1 MESAVA
7 LFWENRNTGPA
18 HRLSASASVLNALNM
33 VKNCGVP
40 RSCSTVEARLAI
52 SNKVTSTRPKPVLPR
67 VSTKDYQRQVSW
79 LVSLQPAFPELR
91 FAPVARKGQQLKRLC
106 AQPNRNLQLRG
117 QLRFCTGFPIKPCT
131 TRRVVWHRRSGAK
144 VGNGTECAK

>member
-1 MESAVA
+1 MYTLLRAWS
-7 LFWENRNTGPA
+7 T
-18 HRLSASASVLNALNM
+18 SVLNALNM
-33 VKNCGVP
+33 VKNCGIP
-40 RSCSTVEARLAI
+40 RRCSAVEARLEMAI

-67 VSTKDYQRQVSW
+67 VSAKDYQRQVSW

-131 TRRVVWHRRSGAK
+131 TRRAVWHRRSGAK
-144 VGNGTECAK
+144 VGNGGKFGK